1 LSDWFLIIIYY
12 TFKHKI
18 YLQLDNLKVDNQ
30 SFIETPDNVL
40 YDIFLKWLNEE
51 TIKKISFDL
60 NEPEWMLQS
69 RLESFKIFQ
78 KIKKPDFGPDISSID
93 FDNLVYYAKPK
104 KWFAWAADS
113 RDKVPQN
120 IKNIFQRL
128 NIPEAEQ
135 QFLAWVWWQFD
146 SSVVY
151 HKLKE
156 KRQKSWIIF
165 DDISVAIREHSDLV
179 KKYFMKLVPP
189 TDHQFA
195 ALHGAVRSWWTF
207 VYIPEWIQ
215 ISDPLQAYFR
225 MNTYEWWQFEHTLIV
240 LEDSTSCSYIEWCS
254 APKYDKRSL
263 HAGCVEI
270 FVGKNSSMRYTS
282 VENRSLNTFNL
293 NTKRALVE
301 ENGHMEWIGWNLGS
315 WATMLYPCSILKWD
329 NSTSDNLSLVV
340 ASKDQHQDVGTK
352 VIHIWKN
359 TSSNTISKSISKSW
373 GVNTYRGLVQIQSWA
388 ENAVASTRCDALLLD
403 EISVSDTIPTIQI
416 KTDDATV
423 SHEATAWKIDE
434 NQLFYL
440 MSRWL
445 TEEKAMAM
453 IVNGFI
459 SSVTKELPLEYAWE
473 LNHLI
478 QMEMEGSVG

>member
-1 LSDWFLIIIYY
+1 VN
-12 TFKHKI
+12 TF
-18 YLQLDNLKVDNQ
+18 QNTNNN
-30 SFIETPDNVL
+30 SFIDTPDEVI

-51 TIKKISFDL
+51 TIKKISYDL
-60 NEPEWMLQS
+60 WEPERMLNH
-69 RLESFKIFQ
+69 RLSSFKIFKEIEKP
-78 KIKKPDFGPDISSID
+78 KIWPNISSID

-104 KWFAWAADS
+104 KWFIWATDS

-128 NIPEAEQ
+128 NIPESEK

-156 KRQKSWIIF
+156 KRQKNWIIF
-165 DDISVAIREHSDLV
+165 DDISVAIREHPNLI

-189 TDHQFA
+189 SDHQFA
-195 ALHGAVRSWWTF
+195 ALHWAVWSGWTF
-207 VYIPEWIQ
+207 VYIPKWIHL
-215 ISDPLQAYFR
+215 SDPLQAYFR
-225 MNTYEWWQFEHTLIV
+225 MNTYEWWQFEHTLII
-240 LEDSTSCSYIEWCS
+240 LEDETSCSYIEWCS

-270 FVGKNSSMRYTS
+270 FVWKNSSMRYTS

-293 NTKRALVE
+293 NTKRALIGD
-301 ENGHMEWIGWNLGS
+301 NSHMERIWWNLWS

-329 NSTSDNLSLVV
+329 NSTSDSLSLVV
-340 ASKDQHQDVGTK
+340 ASKNQNQDVWTK
-352 VIHIWKN
+352 VIHVGKN
-359 TSSNTISKSISKSW
+359 TSSNIVSKSISKDW
-373 GVNTYRGLVQIQSWA
+373 WINTFRGLVQIQPNA
-388 ENAVASTRCDALLLD
+388 ENAISSTRCDALLLD
-403 EISVSDTIPTIQI
+403 ENSISDTIPTIQV
-416 KTDDATV
+416 KTNDATI

-445 TEEKAMAM
+445 SEDKAMAM
-453 IVNGFI
+453 IVNWFI
-459 SSVTKELPLEYAWE
+459 SSITKQLPLEYAWE

-478 QMEMEGSVG
+478 QLEMEGSIG

>member
-1 LSDWFLIIIYY
+1 MN
-12 TFKHKI
+12 TF
-18 YLQLDNLKVDNQ
+18 QNTNNN
-30 SFIETPDNVL
+30 SFIDTPDEVI

-51 TIKKISFDL
+51 TIKKISYDL
-60 NEPEWMLQS
+60 WEPERMLNH
-69 RLESFKIFQ
+69 RLSSFKIFKEIEKP
-78 KIKKPDFGPDISSID
+78 KIWPNISSID

-104 KWFAWAADS
+104 KWFIWATDS

-128 NIPEAEQ
+128 NIPESEK

-156 KRQKSWIIF
+156 KRQKNWIIF
-165 DDISVAIREHSDLV
+165 DDISVAIREHPNLI

-189 TDHQFA
+189 SDHQFA
-195 ALHGAVRSWWTF
+195 ALHWAVWSGWTF
-207 VYIPEWIQ
+207 VYIPKWIHL
-215 ISDPLQAYFR
+215 SDPLQAYFR
-225 MNTYEWWQFEHTLIV
+225 MNTYEWWQFEHTLII
-240 LEDSTSCSYIEWCS
+240 LEDETSCSYIEWCS

-270 FVGKNSSMRYTS
+270 FVWKNSSMRYTS

-293 NTKRALVE
+293 NTKRALIGD
-301 ENGHMEWIGWNLGS
+301 NSHMERIWWNLWS

-329 NSTSDNLSLVV
+329 NSTSDSLSLVV
-340 ASKDQHQDVGTK
+340 ASKNQNQDVWTK
-352 VIHIWKN
+352 VIHVGKN
-359 TSSNTISKSISKSW
+359 TSSNIVSKSISKDW
-373 GVNTYRGLVQIQSWA
+373 WINTFRGLVQIQPNA
-388 ENAVASTRCDALLLD
+388 ENAISSTRCDALLLD
-403 EISVSDTIPTIQI
+403 ENSISDTIPTIQV
-416 KTDDATV
+416 KTNDATI

-445 TEEKAMAM
+445 SEDKAMAM
-453 IVNGFI
+453 IVNWFI
-459 SSVTKELPLEYAWE
+459 SSITKQLPLEYAWE

-478 QMEMEGSVG
+478 QLEMEGSIG

>member
-1 LSDWFLIIIYY
+1 MSP
-12 TFKHKI
+12 
-18 YLQLDNLKVDNQ
+18 DNN
-30 SFIETPDNVL
+30 SFIDNPDNVL
-40 YDIFLKWLNEE
+40 YDIFLKWLNED
-51 TIKKISFDL
+51 TIKKISYDL
-60 NEPEWMLQS
+60 WEPDRMLEHRLYSLKVFNE
-69 RLESFKIFQ
+69 
-78 KIKKPDFGPDISSID
+78 IKKPDFWPDISSID

-104 KWFAWAADS
+104 KWFTWATDS

-135 QFLAWVWWQFD
+135 QFLAWVGGQFD

-156 KRQKSWIIF
+156 KRKESWIIF
-165 DDISVAIREHSDLV
+165 DDISVAIKEYPDLV
-179 KKYFMKLVPP
+179 RQHFMKLVPS

-195 ALHGAVRSWWTF
+195 ALHGAVWSGWTF
-207 VYIPEWIQ
+207 VYIPKWIK

-240 LEDSTSCSYIEWCS
+240 LEDDTSCSYIEWCS

-263 HAGCVEI
+263 HAWCVEI
-270 FVGKNSSMRYTS
+270 FIGKNSSMRYTS
-282 VENRSLNTFNL
+282 VENWSLNTFNL

-301 ENGHMEWIGWNLGS
+301 ENSHMERIGWNLWS

-340 ASKDQHQDVGTK
+340 ASANQHQDVGTK
-352 VIHIWKN
+352 VVHIWKN
-359 TSSNTISKSISKSW
+359 TSSNTVSKSISKN
-373 GVNTYRGLVQIQSWA
+373 GGINTYRGLIQIMPSA
-388 ENAVASTRCDALLLD
+388 ENAVVSSRCDALLLD
-403 EISVSDTIPTIQI
+403 DASVSDTIPTVEVN
-416 KTDDATV
+416 TSDALV
-423 SHEATAWKIDE
+423 SHEATAGKIDE
-434 NQLFYL
+434 DQLFYL

-445 TEEKAMAM
+445 NREKSIWI
-453 IVNGFI
+453 IVNWFVSI
-459 SSVTKELPLEYAWE
+459 VTKELPLEYAWE

-478 QMEMEGSVG
+478 QLEVDN

>member
-1 LSDWFLIIIYY
+1 MSKDTSFL
-12 TFKHKI
+12 
-18 YLQLDNLKVDNQ
+18 D
-30 SFIETPDNVL
+30 SPDKVL

-60 NEPEWMLQS
+60 QEPDWMLEH
-69 RLESFKIFQ
+69 RLKSFKIFHE
-78 KIKKPDFGPDISSID
+78 IKQPDFWPDISSID

-104 KWFAWAADS
+104 KGFAWATDS

-120 IKNIFQRL
+120 IKNVFQRL

-135 QFLAWVWWQFD
+135 QFLAWVGGQFD

-156 KRQKSWIIF
+156 KREKSWIIF
-165 DDISVAIREHSDLV
+165 DDISVALHEHPNLV
-179 KKYFMKLVPP
+179 KKYFMKLVPS

-195 ALHGAVRSWWTF
+195 ALHWAVRSGGTF
-207 VYIPEWIQ
+207 VYIPKWIK

-225 MNTYEWWQFEHTLIV
+225 MNTYEWWQFEHTLII
-240 LEDSTSCSYIEWCS
+240 LEDETNCSYIEWCS

-263 HAGCVEI
+263 HAWCVEI
-270 FVGKNSSMRYTS
+270 FIGKNSSMRYTS
-282 VENRSLNTFNL
+282 VENWSLNTFNL

-301 ENGHMEWIGWNLGS
+301 ENSHMEWIWWNLGS

-329 NSTSDNLSLVV
+329 NSTSDSLSLVV
-340 ASKDQHQDVGTK
+340 ASTNQHQDVGTK

-359 TSSNTISKSISKSW
+359 TSSNTISKSISKNW
-373 GVNTYRGLVQIQSWA
+373 GVNTYRWLVQILPWA

-403 EISVSDTIPTIQI
+403 EFSISDTIPSIQI
-416 KTDDATV
+416 KTNDATI

-445 TEEKAMAM
+445 SEEKAMAM

-459 SSVTKELPLEYAWE
+459 SSITKELPLEYAWE

-478 QMEMEGSVG
+478 QLEMENSIW

>member
-1 LSDWFLIIIYY
+1 M
-12 TFKHKI
+12 
-18 YLQLDNLKVDNQ
+18 NNQ
-30 SFIETPDNVL
+30 SFIKNPDDVL
-40 YDIFLKWLNEE
+40 YDSFLKWLNEE

-60 NEPEWMLQS
+60 EEPARMLNH
-69 RLESFKIFQ
+69 RLKSLKIFRE
-78 KIKKPDFGPDISSID
+78 IKKPNFWPDVSSLN

-104 KWFAWAADS
+104 KWFTWAADS

-135 QFLAWVWWQFD
+135 QFFAWVWGQFD

-165 DDISVAIREHSDLV
+165 DDISVAIREHPNLIQ
-179 KKYFMKLVPP
+179 KYFMKLVPP

-195 ALHGAVRSWWTF
+195 ALHWAVRSWWTF
-207 VYIPEWIQ
+207 VYIPKWTQ
-215 ISDPLQAYFR
+215 IPDPLQAYFR
-225 MNTYEWWQFEHTLIV
+225 MNTYEWWQFEHTLII
-240 LEDSTSCSYIEWCS
+240 LEEKANCSYIEWCS

-263 HAGCVEI
+263 HAWCVEI
-270 FVGKNSSMRYTS
+270 FVWKNSSIRYTS
-282 VENRSLNTFNL
+282 VENWSLNTFNL

-301 ENGHMEWIGWNLGS
+301 KNGHIERIGWNLWS

-329 NSTSDNLSLVV
+329 NSTSDSLSLVV
-340 ASKDQHQDVGTK
+340 ASTNQHQDVWTK

-359 TSSNTISKSISKSW
+359 TSSNIISKSISKSGW
-373 GVNTYRGLVQIQSWA
+373 INTYRGLIQIQPSA

-403 EISVSDTIPTIQI
+403 EISVSNTIPTIQI
-416 KTDDATV
+416 KTNDATV

-434 NQLFYL
+434 TQLFYL
-440 MSRWL
+440 MSRGL
-445 TEEKAMAM
+445 SEEKAIAM

-459 SSVTKELPLEYAWE
+459 SSITKELPLEYAWE

-478 QMEMEGSVG
+478 EMEMENSIG

>member
-1 LSDWFLIIIYY
+1 MKDAP
-12 TFKHKI
+12 
-18 YLQLDNLKVDNQ
+18 
-30 SFIETPDNVL
+30 FIETPDNVL
-40 YDIFLKWLNEE
+40 YDIFLKWLNED
-51 TIKKISFDL
+51 TIKKISYDL
-60 NEPEWMLQS
+60 GEPDWMLQH
-69 RLESFKIFQ
+69 RLYSLKVFNEIKNPSFW
-78 KIKKPDFGPDISSID
+78 PDVSSID

-104 KWFAWAADS
+104 KWFVWSTDS
-113 RDKVPQN
+113 WDKVPQN

-135 QFLAWVWWQFD
+135 KYLAGVWWQFD

-156 KRQKSWIIF
+156 KWKKSWIIF
-165 DDISVAIREHSDLV
+165 DDLSVAIREYPELV
-179 KKYFMKLVPP
+179 RQHFMKLVPSS
-189 TDHQFA
+189 DHQFA
-195 ALHGAVRSWWTF
+195 ALHWAVWSWWTF
-207 VYIPEWIQ
+207 VYIPKWIK
-215 ISDPLQAYFR
+215 ILDPLQAYFR

-240 LEDSTSCSYIEWCS
+240 LEDDTSCSYIEWCS

-263 HAGCVEI
+263 HAWCVEI

-282 VENRSLNTFNL
+282 VENWSLNTFNL
-293 NTKRALVE
+293 NTKRAVIE
-301 ENGHMEWIGWNLGS
+301 DNSHMERIWWNLWS

-329 NSTSDNLSLVV
+329 NSTSDNISLVV

-359 TSSNTISKSISKSW
+359 TSSNTVSKSISKNW
-373 GVNTYRGLVQIQSWA
+373 WINTYRGLIQILPGA

-403 EISVSDTIPTIQI
+403 GVSVSDTIPTVEVN
-416 KTDDATV
+416 TSDALV

-434 NQLFYL
+434 DQLFYL
-440 MSRWL
+440 MTRWL
-445 TEEKAMAM
+445 TEEKSMIM
-453 IVNGFI
+453 IVNWFV

-478 QMEMEGSVG
+478 ELEVDSSVG

>member
-1 LSDWFLIIIYY
+1 MA
-12 TFKHKI
+12 
-18 YLQLDNLKVDNQ
+18 DNN
-30 SFIETPDNVL
+30 SFIDNPDNVL
-40 YDIFLKWLNEE
+40 YDIFLKWLSED
-51 TIKKISFDL
+51 TVKKISYDL
-60 NEPEWMLQS
+60 EEPDWMLNH
-69 RLESFKIFQ
+69 RLESLKIFRE
-78 KIKKPDFGPDISSID
+78 IKKPDFWPDISSID

-104 KWFAWAADS
+104 KWFVWATDS

-135 QFLAWVWWQFD
+135 KFLAWVWWQFD

-156 KRQKSWIIF
+156 KRKNSWIIF
-165 DDISVAIREHSDLV
+165 DDISVAIKEYPDLV
-179 KKYFMKLVPP
+179 RQHFMKLVPP

-195 ALHGAVRSWWTF
+195 ALHGAVWSGWTF
-207 VYIPEWIQ
+207 VYIPKWIQ

-225 MNTYEWWQFEHTLIV
+225 MNTYEWGQFEHTLIV
-240 LEDSTSCSYIEWCS
+240 LEDETSCSYIEWCS

-263 HAGCVEI
+263 HAWCVEI

-282 VENRSLNTFNL
+282 VENRSINTFNL

-301 ENGHMEWIGWNLGS
+301 ENSHMEWIGWNLGS

-340 ASKDQHQDVGTK
+340 ASIGQNQDIGTK

-359 TSSNTISKSISKSW
+359 TSSNIVSKSISKNGW
-373 GVNTYRGLVQIQSWA
+373 INTYRGLIQILPSA
-388 ENAVASTRCDALLLD
+388 KNAVVSSRCDALLLD
-403 EISVSDTIPTIQI
+403 DISVTDTIPII
-416 KTDDATV
+416 ESKTSDALV

-434 NQLFYL
+434 DQLFYL

-445 TEEKAMAM
+445 NKEKSIWM
-453 IVNGFI
+453 IVNWFVSI
-459 SSVTKELPLEYAWE
+459 VTKELPLEYAWE

-478 QMEMEGSVG
+478 QLEVDTSVA

>member
-1 LSDWFLIIIYY
+1 M
-12 TFKHKI
+12 
-18 YLQLDNLKVDNQ
+18 NDNQ
-30 SFIETPDNVL
+30 FIDNPDNVL
-40 YDIFLKWLNEE
+40 YDIFLKWLSED
-51 TIKKISFDL
+51 TIKKISYDL
-60 NEPEWMLQS
+60 QEPDWMLEH
-69 RLESFKIFQ
+69 RLYSLKVFRE
-78 KIKKPDFGPDISSID
+78 IKKPSFWPDISSID

-104 KWFAWAADS
+104 KWFVWSVDS
-113 RDKVPQN
+113 WDKVPQN

-135 QFLAWVWWQFD
+135 KYLAWVWWQFD

-156 KRQKSWIIF
+156 KWKNAWIIF
-165 DDISVAIREHSDLV
+165 DDISVAIREYPELV
-179 KKYFMKLVPP
+179 RQHFMKLVPP

-195 ALHGAVRSWWTF
+195 ALHGAVWSGWTF
-207 VYIPEWIQ
+207 VYIPKWIK

-240 LEDSTSCSYIEWCS
+240 LEDDTSCSYIEWCS

-263 HAGCVEI
+263 HAWCVEI
-270 FVGKNSSMRYTS
+270 FVWKNSTMRYTS

-301 ENGHMEWIGWNLGS
+301 ENSHIEWIWWNLGS
-315 WATMLYPCSILKWD
+315 GATMLYPCSILKWD

-340 ASKDQHQDVGTK
+340 ASKDQQQDVWSK

-359 TSSNTISKSISKSW
+359 TSSNIVSKSISKDW
-373 GVNTYRGLVQIQSWA
+373 GINTYRGLIQVLPWA
-388 ENAVASTRCDALLLD
+388 ENVVNSTRCDALLLD
-403 EISVSDTIPTIQI
+403 DISVSDTIPTIEV
-416 KTDDATV
+416 KTSDAVV
-423 SHEATAWKIDE
+423 SHEATAGKIDE
-434 NQLFYL
+434 EQLFYL

-445 TEEKAMAM
+445 TEEKSMIM
-453 IVNGFI
+453 IVNWFV

-478 QMEMEGSVG
+478 ELEVDNSVW

>member
-1 LSDWFLIIIYY
+1 MN
-12 TFKHKI
+12 TF
-18 YLQLDNLKVDNQ
+18 QNTNNN
-30 SFIETPDNVL
+30 SFIDTPDKVI

-51 TIKKISFDL
+51 TIKKISYDL
-60 NEPEWMLQS
+60 WEPERMLNH
-69 RLESFKIFQ
+69 RLSSFKIF
-78 KIKKPDFGPDISSID
+78 KEIEKPKFWPNISSID

-104 KWFAWAADS
+104 KWFIWAADS

-128 NIPEAEQ
+128 NIPESEK

-156 KRQKSWIIF
+156 KRQKNWIIF
-165 DDISVAIREHSDLV
+165 DDISVAIREHPNLI

-189 TDHQFA
+189 SDHQFA
-195 ALHGAVRSWWTF
+195 ALHWAVWSGWTF
-207 VYIPEWIQ
+207 VYIPKWIHL
-215 ISDPLQAYFR
+215 SDPLQAYFR
-225 MNTYEWWQFEHTLIV
+225 MNTYEWWQFEHTLII
-240 LEDSTSCSYIEWCS
+240 LEDETSCSYIEWCS

-263 HAGCVEI
+263 HAGCVEV
-270 FVGKNSSMRYTS
+270 FVWKNSSMRYTS

-293 NTKRALVE
+293 NTKRALIGD
-301 ENGHMEWIGWNLGS
+301 NSHMERIWWNLWS

-329 NSTSDNLSLVV
+329 NSTSDSLSLVV
-340 ASKDQHQDVGTK
+340 ASKNQNQDVWTK
-352 VIHIWKN
+352 VIHVGKN
-359 TSSNTISKSISKSW
+359 TSSNIVSKSISKDW
-373 GVNTYRGLVQIQSWA
+373 WINTFRGLVQIQPNA
-388 ENAVASTRCDALLLD
+388 ENAISSTRCDALLLD
-403 EISVSDTIPTIQI
+403 ENSISDTIPTIQV
-416 KTDDATV
+416 KTNDATI

-445 TEEKAMAM
+445 SEDKAMAM
-453 IVNGFI
+453 IVNWFI
-459 SSVTKELPLEYAWE
+459 SSITKQLPLEYAWE

-478 QMEMEGSVG
+478 QLEMEGSIG

>member
-1 LSDWFLIIIYY
+1 MQVPN
-12 TFKHKI
+12 KK
-18 YLQLDNLKVDNQ
+18 DN
-30 SFIETPDNVL
+30 SFIDTPDNVL
-40 YDIFLKWLNEE
+40 YDIFLKWLNDE
-51 TIKKISFDL
+51 TIKKISYDL
-60 NEPEWMLQS
+60 NEPDRMLNH

-78 KIKKPDFGPDISSID
+78 NIKKPDFWPDISSID

-104 KWFAWAADS
+104 KWFSWAADS
-113 RDKVPQN
+113 REQIPQN

-135 QFLAWVWWQFD
+135 KFLAWVWWQFD

-165 DDISVAIREHSDLV
+165 DDISVAIREHPDLV
-179 KKYFMKLVPP
+179 QKYFMKLVPP

-195 ALHGAVRSWWTF
+195 ALHGAVWSGGTF
-207 VYIPEWIQ
+207 VYIPKWIQ

-225 MNTYEWWQFEHTLIV
+225 MNTYEGWQFEHTLIIV
-240 LEDSTSCSYIEWCS
+240 EDETSCSYIEWCS

-270 FVGKNSSMRYTS
+270 FVWKNSSMRYTS
-282 VENRSLNTFNL
+282 VENWSLNTFNL
-293 NTKRALVE
+293 NTKRALID
-301 ENGHMEWIGWNLGS
+301 ENSHMEWIGWNLWS

-329 NSTSDNLSLVV
+329 HSTSDSLSLVV
-340 ASKDQHQDVGTK
+340 ASANQNQDVWSK

-359 TSSNTISKSISKSW
+359 TSSNTVSKSISKSW
-373 GVNTYRGLVQIQSWA
+373 WINTFRGLVQIMPTA
-388 ENAVASTRCDALLLD
+388 DNAVASTRCDALLLD
-403 EISVSDTIPTIQI
+403 EISVSDTIPVIRCENS
-416 KTDDATV
+416 DATI

-434 NQLFYL
+434 SQLFYL

-445 TEEKAMAM
+445 SEEKAMAM
-453 IVNGFI
+453 IVNGFV
-459 SSVTKELPLEYAWE
+459 SSVAKELPLEYAWE

-478 QMEMEGSVG
+478 QMEMEWSVG

>member
-1 LSDWFLIIIYY
+1 MSD
-12 TFKHKI
+12 KK
-18 YLQLDNLKVDNQ
+18 NN
-30 SFIETPDNVL
+30 SFIDTPDNVL
-40 YDIFLKWLNEE
+40 YDIFLKWLSED

-60 NEPEWMLQS
+60 EEPERMLNH

-78 KIKKPDFGPDISSID
+78 NIKKPDFWPDISSID
-93 FDNLVYYAKPK
+93 VDNLVYYAKPK

-135 QFLAWVWWQFD
+135 QFLAWVGGQFD

-165 DDISVAIREHSDLV
+165 DDISVAIREHWELV
-179 KKYFMKLVPP
+179 RKYFMKLVPP

-195 ALHGAVRSWWTF
+195 ALHGAVWSGWTF
-207 VYIPEWIQ
+207 VYIPKWIQ

-225 MNTYEWWQFEHTLIV
+225 MNTYEGWQFEHTLIV
-240 LEDSTSCSYIEWCS
+240 LENETSCSYIEWCS

-270 FVGKNSSMRYTS
+270 FVGKDSSMRYTS
-282 VENRSLNTFNL
+282 VENWSLNTFNL

-301 ENGHMEWIGWNLGS
+301 ENAHMERIGWNLGS

-329 NSTSDNLSLVV
+329 NSSSDNISLVV
-340 ASKDQHQDVGTK
+340 ASANQHQDVGTK
-352 VIHIWKN
+352 MIHIGKN
-359 TSSNTISKSISKSW
+359 TSSNTISKSISKSGW
-373 GVNTYRGLVQIQSWA
+373 VNTYRGLVQILPSA
-388 ENAVASTRCDALLLD
+388 ENAVTSTRCDALLLD
-403 EISVSDTIPTIQI
+403 EISVSDTIPVIRCENN
-416 KTDDATV
+416 DATI
-423 SHEATAWKIDE
+423 SHEATAGKIDE

-445 TEEKAMAM
+445 SEEKAMAM
-453 IVNGFI
+453 IVNGFV
-459 SSVTKELPLEYAWE
+459 STVTKQLPLEYAGE

-478 QMEMEGSVG
+478 ELEMEWSVG

>member
-1 LSDWFLIIIYY
+1 MTS
-12 TFKHKI
+12 K
-18 YLQLDNLKVDNQ
+18 NNQ
-30 SFIETPDNVL
+30 SFIDNPDNVL

-60 NEPEWMLQS
+60 EEPDWMLEH
-69 RLESFKIFQ
+69 RLKSLKIFRE
-78 KIKKPDFGPDISSID
+78 IKKPNFWPDISSID
-93 FDNLVYYAKPK
+93 FNNLVYYAKPK
-104 KWFAWAADS
+104 KWFIWAADS

-135 QFLAWVWWQFD
+135 QFLAWVGWQFD

-165 DDISVAIREHSDLV
+165 DDISVAIREHPNLI

-189 TDHQFA
+189 TDHQFV
-195 ALHGAVRSWWTF
+195 ALHGAVRSGGTF
-207 VYIPEWIQ
+207 VYIPKWIH
-215 ISDPLQAYFR
+215 ITDPLQAYFR
-225 MNTYEWWQFEHTLIV
+225 MNTYEWWQFEHTLII
-240 LEDSTSCSYIEWCS
+240 LEDETNCSYIEWCS

-263 HAGCVEI
+263 HAWYVEI

-282 VENRSLNTFNL
+282 VENWSLNTFNL
-293 NTKRALVE
+293 NTKRALIE
-301 ENGHMEWIGWNLGS
+301 ENSHMERIWWNLWS

-340 ASKDQHQDVGTK
+340 ASKDQHQDVWTK

-373 GVNTYRGLVQIQSWA
+373 WVNTYRWLVQIQKTA

-403 EISVSDTIPTIQI
+403 KISVSDTIPTIQI
-416 KTDDATV
+416 KTNDATV
-423 SHEATAWKIDE
+423 SH
-434 NQLFYL
+434 
-440 MSRWL
+440 
-445 TEEKAMAM
+445 
-453 IVNGFI
+453 
-459 SSVTKELPLEYAWE
+459 
-473 LNHLI
+473 
-478 QMEMEGSVG
+478 